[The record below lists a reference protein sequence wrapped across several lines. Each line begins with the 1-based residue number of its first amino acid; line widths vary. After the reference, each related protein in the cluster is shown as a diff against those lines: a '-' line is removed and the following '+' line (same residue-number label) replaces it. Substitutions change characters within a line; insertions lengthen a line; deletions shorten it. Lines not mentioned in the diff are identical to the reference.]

1 MSENKDYMKKHLI
14 EKQDLPIKPKELA
27 KMIELI
33 ENGTISSKIAKKVFA
48 YLVEEGGDP
57 EAYVKEQGLGQ
68 ISDKGEL
75 TKIVGEVLDA
85 NEQSVADFKDGKG
98 NALGLLVGKVMK
110 KTKGQANTQKVKKI

>member
-1 MSENKDYMKKHLI
+1 MDLLSYNTERLTATKEMSTLVEETVELSTDGKQASNWIMGDLQGYMNKHVI
-14 EKQDLPIKPKELA
+14 EIQDLPIKPKELA

-68 ISDKGEL
+68 ISDK
-75 TKIVGEVLDA
+75 
-85 NEQSVADFKDGKG
+85 
-98 NALGLLVGKVMK
+98 
-110 KTKGQANTQKVKKI
+110 

>member
-1 MSENKDYMKKHLI
+1 MDDLQGYMNKYVI
-14 EKQDLPIKPKELA
+14 EIQDLSIKPKELA

-85 NEQSVADFKDGKG
+85 NEQSVADFKDGKDG
-98 NALGLLVGKVMK
+98 EHGLLLGKFLK
-110 KTKGQANTQKVKKI
+110 EPKDNEKQ

>member
-1 MSENKDYMKKHLI
+1 MTKKKNK
-14 EKQDLPIKPKELA
+14 LA
-27 KMIELI
+27 KKNKLN
-33 ENGTISSKIAKKVFA
+33 ENEKISYKIYKKVFA

-98 NALGLLVGKVMK
+98 RERGFLVGQVMK
-110 KTKGQANTQKVKKI
+110 ATKGQANPQMVNQILEEEIEKR

>member
-1 MSENKDYMKKHLI
+1 DVNQVANWIMGDIQVYMNKHVI
-14 EKQDLPIKPKELA
+14 EIQDMTNKPKEIA

-33 ENGTISSKIAKKVFA
+33 ENGTISSKNAKKVCA
-48 YLVEEGGDP
+48 YLVEEGGDS

-85 NEQSVADFKDGKG
+85 NEQSIADFKDKNGR
-98 NALGLLVGKVMK
+98 ALGF
-110 KTKGQANTQKVKKI
+110 